1 MDLAGYELPL
11 YALRSGVHLLSG
23 SCRTCD
29 GKASVTP
36 LGKPVLVVD
45 DDAEHRRVCR
55 EWLEDEGYTV
65 VQAADG
71 KEALD
76 YVIDRRNILP
86 CLIVLDLSMPL
97 VTGWEFLAITKGYV
111 RLASIPVVLI
121 SGHEPNLDPV
131 RHGTIAAFLR
141 KPYDGTQLL
150 ALVAKHGGESSSA
163 TS

>member
-1 MDLAGYELPL
+1 
-11 YALRSGVHLLSG
+11 VHLLSVVYM
-23 SCRTCD
+23 SCDR
-29 GKASVTP
+29 KESVTP

-97 VTGWEFLAITKGYV
+97 VTGWEFLAITKSYV

-121 SGHEPNLDPV
+121 SAHEPKLDPL
-131 RHGTIAAFLR
+131 RHGTITAFLR
-141 KPYDGTQLL
+141 KPYDGMHLL
-150 ALVAKHGGESSSA
+150 ALVAKHSGESSSA
-163 TS
+163 AS